1 MSKKTKGIIA
11 GATALVVVLIGGILW
26 KQQQDAVSTDAM
38 KEPYSAVNV
47 TEGSIASS
55 TLLSGTVKALS
66 EEYIYFD
73 ASKGADATV
82 TVKVGDQVTQGQ
94 QLVNTAPQLNKQLMM
109 QLLEVLIRSVAKLT
123 I

>member
-1 MSKKTKGIIA
+1 MSRKGKTYMSKKTKGIIA
-11 GATALVVVLIGGILW
+11 GAAALTLVLIGGMLW
-26 KQQQDAVSTDAM
+26 KQQQDSLSTSAT
-38 KEPYSAVNV
+38 KEPYLAVNV

-82 TVKVGDQVTQGQ
+82 TVKVGDQVTQG
-94 QLVNTAPQLNKQLMM
+94 
-109 QLLEVLIRSVAKLT
+109 
-123 I
+123 

>member
-1 MSKKTKGIIA
+1 MSKKGKTKMSKKTKGIIA

-73 ASKGADATV
+73 A
-82 TVKVGDQVTQGQ
+82 VKVR
-94 QLVNTAPQLNKQLMM
+94 M
-109 QLLEVLIRSVAKLT
+109 RR
-123 I
+123 